1 VGSMVLYVPGRTF
14 FHKLDPRAKIVF
26 LVLVSTSIFTVR
38 NIPLALIGLGV
49 MVALWGL
56 ARLPWKIL
64 YGLLKTLVGIFIFLF
79 IIQSIFYPGEQI
91 LVKPL
96 IPNFI
101 PLIGGAGKIAME
113 GISFA
118 FLLIVRLLTMIILMP
133 LVSMTTPVQNL
144 ALGLAKMGLPYHIS
158 FTITS
163 ALNMVPIL
171 QSEVSIIMDAQK
183 LRAMRI
189 YEKGK
194 IMEKFKSYTALVTPL
209 VIGAMRRAQSMA
221 VAMDSRAFGAM
232 KTRSYLQDIHLSRV
246 DWVFITGTVAY
257 SVGTIIVAALLPQL

>member
-1 VGSMVLYVPGRTF
+1 MGSMVLYIPGKTF

-26 LVLVSTSIFTVR
+26 LVLVSTAIFTIR

-49 MVALWGL
+49 MIALWGL
-56 ARLPWKIL
+56 AGLPWKIL
-64 YGLLKTLVGIFIFLF
+64 YSLLKTLFGVFVFLF
-79 IIQSIFYPGEQI
+79 IIQSIFYPGEKALIQ
-91 LVKPL
+91 PL
-96 IPNFI
+96 IPNFV
-101 PLIGGAGKIAME
+101 PLIGGAGKITVE
-113 GISFA
+113 GISFS
-118 FLLIVRLLTMIILMP
+118 FLLTIRLLTMIILMP
-133 LVSMTTPVQNL
+133 LISMTTPVQNL

-232 KTRSYLQDIHLSRV
+232 KTRSYLEDIQLRWV
-246 DWVFITGTVAY
+246 DWLFITGTVVY
-257 SVGTIIVAALLPQL
+257 SIGTIIVASLLPRL